1 MSSSPPT
8 NPISTNPLPLQRDST
23 PHSRWAAAKS
33 AVRRMLRPSRL
44 ILAGKTALAGT
55 IAWYIGHMLPGETA
69 DFAYYAPLGAL
80 ISMAPTLMDSMRSSL
95 QTVAGLALGILVA
108 WGLIVSGAPG
118 WAVVPIALAVGTVLA
133 GLPILGPGRDYVPIA
148 ALFVIIIGGANA
160 NDFSVGYLLQMG
172 LGMAVG
178 ILVNLL
184 VAPPLPTDDAA
195 VALSTLRRSGVA
207 TLDAMS
213 DALGAGNRESGWTE
227 ELAAF
232 ETRLSDAATAVRN
245 AREGSRANPRT
256 RWNHYDVDEDL
267 EDIAALRRTRVHL
280 AALGSILRGSEQ
292 EKPLAALVDDEGRDL
307 AARLLSALARAMER
321 WDDDRMGAEAAEP
334 DADADAIA
342 DRERALRA
350 HAAPTDAQPLVSA
363 FAVAAGRLSEE
374 IADRAASR
382 TEAQKN

>member
-1 MSSSPPT
+1 MSSPPPT
-8 NPISTNPLPLQRDST
+8 NPLPIQRDTT
-23 PHSRWAAAKS
+23 PHSRRTAART
-33 AVRRMLRPSRL
+33 AVRRMLRPARL

-55 IAWYIGHMLPGETA
+55 IAWYIGHLLPGETG
-69 DFAYYAPLGAL
+69 DYSYYAPLGAL
-80 ISMAPTLMDSMRSSL
+80 IAMAPTLMDSMRSSL
-95 QTVAGLALGILVA
+95 QTVAGLTLGILVA
-108 WGLIVSGAPG
+108 WGLITTDAPG
-118 WAVVPIALAVGTVLA
+118 WAVVPIALAVGTILA
-133 GLPILGPGRDYVPIA
+133 GLPILGASRDYVPIA
-148 ALFVIIIGGANA
+148 ALFVLILGGANA
-160 NDFSVGYLLQMG
+160 NDFSIAYLVQMA
-172 LGMAVG
+172 LGMTVG
-178 ILVNLL
+178 IVVNLV

-195 VALSTLRRSGVA
+195 VALSALRQSGVR

-213 DALGAGNRESGWTE
+213 DALGAGNREAGWTE

-307 AARLLSALARAMER
+307 ASRLLAALARAIER

-334 DADADAIA
+334 EADADAIA

-350 HAAPTDAQPLVSA
+350 HEASTEAQPLTSA

-382 TEAQKN
+382 GARAHGD